1 VDEPKAPL
9 SIKLETLDLSFG
21 LYWRLD
27 QHMGAWG
34 IEPPGPPYPPGAAAV
49 ARITIGNLMKR

>member
-1 VDEPKAPL
+1 MDEQKAPL

-34 IEPPGPPYPPGAAAV
+34 TEPPRPPYPRRNGHRKV
-49 ARITIGNLMKR
+49 TIDNLMKR